1 MNKLQILITEKMSEG
16 KSYRQIERECGVNRV
31 SIHQYHYGMIPTG
44 KNLAMLAKY
53 FKIDFWLLVE
63 KPVKP
68 VKSVKRDNMQ
78 TRHEWEVR
86 LFVDEIMKLSPV
98 ARARLLLSTRKE
110 SEITRSS

>member
-1 MNKLQILITEKMSEG
+1 MNKLQILITEKMAEG

-44 KNLAMLAKY
+44 KNLAILAKY

-63 KPVKP
+63 KPEKP
-68 VKSVKRDNMQ
+68 VNRDNMQ